1 MEVVSTSNLVS
12 SENKKITTASY
23 FQTMAMK
30 SSVMPHNLIRGQMHI
45 YKYEASLSFMM
56 AELSEVP

>member
-12 SENKKITTASY
+12 SENEKIITAFN

-30 SSVMPHNLIRGQMHI
+30 SSVMPHDLMRDQIGTYAYI
-45 YKYEASLSFMM
+45 KI
-56 AELSEVP
+56 